1 MNGDDM
7 TYVFNADGVRDFALC
22 TSADYTCTEGTA
34 GDVTVRF
41 YGTAPQAESGL
52 SVACDAVET
61 FSELYGEY
69 PYDTLSVVM
78 TPFIEGGMEYP
89 SLVMISDSL
98 GADMTKEAIIHETA
112 HQWWYAAVGSDQI
125 NEPWLDEGLT
135 EADAVKQGLIIR
147 DTVRV
152 AAYESL
158 FGKGYPID
166 ELRYVPFTQRK
177 HEFLMGTNQVWN
189 SDASIQTP
197 VFEARVNNMVIF
209 EDIAEE
215 YWDELLQENG
225 ERKRLSKYPGLKVG
239 DLKEANNNVGNW
251 E

>member
-1 MNGDDM
+1 MKKIIIHIVLIAASLWLAYECYRSIAVVEEFQKIKDHRYEAVIQRLKDIRTAQEAYLDVYGRYTSSFDTLIYFVKHDSLKVVNAIGELTDDM
-7 TYVFNADGVRDFALC
+7 V
-22 TSADYTCTEGTA
+22 
-34 GDVTVRF
+34 
-41 YGTAPQAESGL
+41 
-52 SVACDAVET
+52 
-61 FSELYGEY
+61 
-69 PYDTLSVVM
+69 
-78 TPFIEGGMEYP
+78 
-89 SLVMISDSL
+89 
-98 GADMTKEAIIHETA
+98 
-112 HQWWYAAVGSDQI
+112 
-125 NEPWLDEGLT
+125 DEGLT
-135 EADAVKQGLIIR
+135 EADAVKRGLIIR

-166 ELRYVPFTQRK
+166 DLRYVPFTNRK

-197 VFEARVNNMVIF
+197 VFEARVNNMIIF
-209 EDIAEE
+209 EDIADE